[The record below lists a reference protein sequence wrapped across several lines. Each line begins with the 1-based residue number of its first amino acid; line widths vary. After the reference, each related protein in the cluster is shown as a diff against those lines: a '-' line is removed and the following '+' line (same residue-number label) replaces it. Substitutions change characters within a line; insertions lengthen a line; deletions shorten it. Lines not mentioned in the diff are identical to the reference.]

1 MGPPVAAWKGFCTV
15 SRSEAVAAW
24 HGSLIMTL
32 FAITFTI
39 IAIILIALF
48 NLGVEPPL

>member
-1 MGPPVAAWKGFCTV
+1 VEGISYRLPL
-15 SRSEAVAAW
+15 EAVAAW

-32 FAITFTI
+32 FAITFTL